1 MKNDNLILLNDR
13 QNSAQLDVSK
23 KIIDISIDV
32 LSRTL
37 WGEARGEGTVGMR
50 AVASVIWN
58 RFQIARAAKG
68 YWWGD
73 DIVSICQK
81 PYQFSCWN
89 RSDPNYQRLRLVTPQ
104 NKQFRSA
111 QDIARLTI
119 EGHMYDLTGGATHY
133 HAKNIKPYWAN
144 GQTPTKV
151 IGNHIF
157 YNLEKTL

>member
-1 MKNDNLILLNDR
+1 MKNDNLILLSDR
-13 QNSAQLDVSK
+13 QKCTHSNVNN
-23 KIIDISIDV
+23 IVTDISIDT

-58 RFQIARAAKG
+58 RYQISKERSG
-68 YWWGD
+68 YWWGNE
-73 DIVSICQK
+73 IVSICHK

-89 RSDPNYQRLRLVTPQ
+89 RSDPNYRRLMKVDTQDR
-104 NKQFRSA
+104 QFRSA
-111 QDIARLTI
+111 SDIARLTI
-119 EGHMYDLTGGATHY
+119 EGQMFDLTERATHY

-144 GQTPTKV
+144 GQTPTKK

-157 YNLEKTL
+157 YNLEQTS